1 MITIPMKILLTED
14 SAVYRQLLCP
24 QLTEWQYSVEAVAD
38 AESALPIIFAAV
50 APMVML
56 VDWELPG
63 MNGLDLISAM
73 RRLCLKHYVYTIV
86 LTARS
91 DKADLV
97 TALDAG
103 ADDYLVKPF
112 HEEELRARLQVATR
126 TLALHEEL
134 VNANERLECLAFKDA
149 LTDLLNRRAFMTG
162 FQRERLRAQRKQSL
176 MTLVMCDIDHF
187 KQVNDSY
194 GHAVGDEVLKL
205 VARALQD
212 SSRGSDLVG
221 RIGGDEFLLVLP
233 DSNVVG
239 GVTLVQRVRQRLKER
254 TELRGIP
261 FSLSFGI
268 ALMDLEQSEQAV
280 LEKVDAALYAA
291 KHAGRDRH
299 FVAQPDIDKT

>member
-1 MITIPMKILLTED
+1 
-14 SAVYRQLLCP
+14 
-24 QLTEWQYSVEAVAD
+24 
-38 AESALPIIFAAV
+38 
-50 APMVML
+50 
-56 VDWELPG
+56 
-63 MNGLDLISAM
+63 
-73 RRLCLKHYVYTIV
+73 
-86 LTARS
+86 
-91 DKADLV
+91 
-97 TALDAG
+97 
-103 ADDYLVKPF
+103 
-112 HEEELRARLQVATR
+112 
-126 TLALHEEL
+126 
-134 VNANERLECLAFKDA
+134 
-149 LTDLLNRRAFMTG
+149 LLNRRAVMTG
-162 FQRERLRAQRKQSL
+162 FQRERLRALRKQSL
-176 MTLVMCDIDHF
+176 MTLVMCDIDYF
-187 KQVNDSY
+187 KQVNDRY
-194 GHAVGDEVLKL
+194 GHTVGDEVLKL

-254 TELRGIP
+254 TELRDIP